1 MTESWFVNKRY
12 VSMKNKIFVLILIGL
27 LFICSV
33 TGGAVGGAAILYLAM
48 NEGIVSRPSISDGNK
63 TSQQPSS
70 TLVGDP
76 ASVNRV
82 VVSTTE
88 IETAITKTVAGIGP
102 AVVTVVGTING
113 QRDFFGV
120 TSDQQV
126 SGSGVIISPEGFI
139 LTNNHVVEDTNSL
152 IVVMAN
158 GEQRA
163 AQLVGS
169 DRFADIAIMKV
180 DGSTPATAALGNS
193 DKLNAGETVIAIGSP
208 LGDLKNTV
216 TVGVISATGRSL
228 DSGSGY
234 QLMDM
239 IQTDAAIN
247 HGNSGG
253 PLVNLAGEVIGINT
267 LVVRNSGSSSDT
279 AEGLGFAV
287 PSNTARAIAD
297 QIMQKGY
304 FARPY
309 LGIRYQWITPD
320 IASMYDLPV
329 QWGAYVARLDAESP
343 AVKAGIERGDI
354 ITKIGDQT
362 LDDSHPYINAL
373 FAQSPG
379 ETIQLEVVRSGAVKK
394 IPITLGESK

>member
-1 MTESWFVNKRY
+1 
-12 VSMKNKIFVLILIGL
+12 MKNKIFVLILIGL

-309 LGIRYQWITPD
+309 LGIRYH
-320 IASMYDLPV
+320 
-329 QWGAYVARLDAESP
+329 G
-343 AVKAGIERGDI
+343 
-354 ITKIGDQT
+354 
-362 LDDSHPYINAL
+362 
-373 FAQSPG
+373 
-379 ETIQLEVVRSGAVKK
+379 
-394 IPITLGESK
+394 

>member
-1 MTESWFVNKRY
+1 
-12 VSMKNKIFVLILIGL
+12 MKNKIFVLILIGL

>member
-1 MTESWFVNKRY
+1 MRNRLF
-12 VSMKNKIFVLILIGL
+12 LILLVVFLMIVSLVAGAIGG
-27 LFICSV
+27 S
-33 TGGAVGGAAILYLAM
+33 AVLYLAM
-48 NEGIVSRPSISDGNK
+48 NNSYLQNLAVNGVDPSI
-63 TSQQPSS
+63 QQ
-70 TLVGDP
+70 TAGVAGTQEVLT
-76 ASVNRV
+76 RV
-82 VVSTTE
+82 VVSSTE
-88 IETAITKTVAGIGP
+88 IETAVTRTVAGIGP

-113 QRDFFGV
+113 QRDFFG
-120 TSDQQV
+120 TTADQQV
-126 SGSGVIISPEGFI
+126 TGSGVIISPRGYI
-139 LTNNHVVEDTNSL
+139 LTNNHVVEDTDSL
-152 IVVMAN
+152 IAVLAN
-158 GEQRA
+158 GEQRT

-169 DRFADIAIMKV
+169 DPFADIAIMKV
-180 DGSTPATAALGNS
+180 EGDVPASASLGNS

-234 QLMDM
+234 QLTDM

-267 LVVRNSGSSSDT
+267 LVVRSSGSSSDT

-320 IASMYDLPV
+320 IASLYDLPV
-329 QWGAYVARLDAESP
+329 QWGAYVARLDENSP
-343 AVKAGIERGDI
+343 AARAGLRRGDI

-362 LDDSHPYINAL
+362 LDDGHPYINAL
-373 FAQSPG
+373 FAQNPG
-379 ETIQLEVVRSGAVKK
+379 EEVILEVVRENTVHQISVV
-394 IPITLGESK
+394 LGESN